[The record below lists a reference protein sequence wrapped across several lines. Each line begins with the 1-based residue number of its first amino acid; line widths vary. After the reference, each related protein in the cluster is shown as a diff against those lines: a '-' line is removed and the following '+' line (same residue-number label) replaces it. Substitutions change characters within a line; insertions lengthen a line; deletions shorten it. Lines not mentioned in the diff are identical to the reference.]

1 MTPTP
6 TPSSPGLPAVTSAN
20 APQSG
25 AYRRHL
31 QSVFIGGFVVL
42 IPLLVTLYI
51 LSFIYHFAT
60 GFSYPVAKWMLTSDI
75 FGRFGPIDT
84 SRAASYLAPVL
95 AILLT
100 AGFIYLIGVLSTF
113 VIGRR
118 ILNIVDR
125 FVENLPLLKGIYGTT
140 KQVIGV
146 FRQSGGG
153 AGFQRVVLVEFP
165 RIGLWTIAFVTNEI
179 TDTSRGEKYVTIFIP
194 MTPNPTSGF
203 FQMVRE
209 HEVRNTD
216 WTVDQGI
223 KIVLSGGLLA
233 PNELNFG
240 DSPAPVV
247 AAVKTAI
254 AHPLENS
261 D

>member
-1 MTPTP
+1 MTPNP
-6 TPSSPGLPAVTSAN
+6 TPSSPSLPPTTPAS

-25 AYRRHL
+25 AFRRHM

-51 LSFIYHFAT
+51 LSFIYDFAT
-60 GFSYPVAKWMLTSDI
+60 GFSYPVARWILKSN
-75 FGRFGPIDT
+75 FVGHVAHIDT
-84 SRAASYLAPVL
+84 SRAAAYLAPVL
-95 AILLT
+95 AVLLT
-100 AGFIYLIGVLSTF
+100 AGFIYLIGVLTTF
-113 VIGRR
+113 VIGRQ
-118 ILNIVDR
+118 ILNALDG

-153 AGFQRVVLVEFP
+153 SGFQRVVLVEFP
-165 RIGLWTIAFVTNEI
+165 RIGLWTLAFVTNEI
-179 TDTSRGEKYVTIFIP
+179 TDTSCGEKYVTIFIP

-233 PNELNFG
+233 PKELNFG
-240 DSPAPVV
+240 DSPAPAIV
-247 AAVKTAI
+247 AEKTAI
-254 AHPLENS
+254 VDPGKNNG
-261 D
+261 

>member
-1 MTPTP
+1 MTQLPA
-6 TPSSPGLPAVTSAN
+6 PSSPGVPPVTSVQ

-25 AYRRHL
+25 GFRRHL

-51 LSFIYHFAT
+51 VSFIYHFAT
-60 GFSYPVAKWMLTSDI
+60 GFSYPVAQWMLKSNI
-75 FGRFGPIDT
+75 FGRVAPIDT
-84 SRAASYLAPVL
+84 TKAAAFLAPVL
-95 AILLT
+95 AVLLT
-100 AGFIYLIGVLSTF
+100 AGFIYLIGALSTF
-113 VIGRR
+113 VIGRQ
-118 ILNIVDR
+118 ILNGLDK
-125 FVENLPLLKGIYGTT
+125 FVGNLPLLKGIYGTT

-165 RIGLWTIAFVTNEI
+165 RRGLWTIAFVTNEI
-179 TDTSRGEKYVTIFIP
+179 TDTSCGDKYVSIFIP

-203 FQMVRE
+203 FQMVLE
-209 HEVRNTD
+209 NDVRNTD

-233 PNELNFG
+233 PSAMNFG
-240 DSPAPVV
+240 EAATIPAP
-247 AAVKTAI
+247 TE
-254 AHPLENS
+254 PRGTP
-261 D
+261 

>member
-194 MTPNPTSGF
+194 MTPHPTSGF

>member
-1 MTPTP
+1 MTQKPA
-6 TPSSPGLPAVTSAN
+6 PSSPGSPPEKLRKV
-20 APQSG
+20 PQG
-25 AYRRHL
+25 GEFRRHM

-51 LSFIYHFAT
+51 LSFIYQFAT
-60 GFSYPVAKWMLTSDI
+60 GFSYPVAHWMLESNI

-84 SRAASYLAPVL
+84 SRAAGYLAPVL
-95 AILLT
+95 AVLLT
-100 AGFIYLIGVLSTF
+100 AGFIYLMGVLTTF

-118 ILNIVDR
+118 ILNGVDR

-165 RIGLWTIAFVTNEI
+165 RLGLWTIAFVTNEI

-240 DSPAPVV
+240 DS
-247 AAVKTAI
+247 AATLIAAEKAAI
-254 AHPLENS
+254 AGSGKNG

>member
-6 TPSSPGLPAVTSAN
+6 APTSPGLPPGN
-20 APQSG
+20 APKSPQSG
-25 AYRRHL
+25 GFRRHM

-51 LSFIYHFAT
+51 VSFIYHFAT
-60 GFSYPVAKWMLTSDI
+60 GFSYPVAQWMLQSNI
-75 FGRFGPIDT
+75 FGSVAPIDT
-84 SRAASYLAPVL
+84 TKAAGYLAPLL
-95 AILLT
+95 AVVLT

-113 VIGRR
+113 VIGRQ
-118 ILNIVDR
+118 ILNVVDR

-165 RIGLWTIAFVTNEI
+165 RHGLWTIAFVTNEI
-179 TDTSRGEKYVTIFIP
+179 TDTSRGDKYVAIFIP

-203 FQMVRE
+203 FQMVLE

-233 PNELNFG
+233 PTELNSG
-240 DSPAPVV
+240 DTAAAPG
-247 AAVKTAI
+247 AVKSDNV
-254 AHPLENS
+254 PLP
-261 D
+261 

>member
-1 MTPTP
+1 MTPTSD
-6 TPSSPGLPAVTSAN
+6 PSSPGLPPANSAKP
-20 APQSG
+20 PQSG
-25 AYRRHL
+25 GFRRHL

-51 LSFIYHFAT
+51 LSFMYHFAT
-60 GFSYPVAKWMLTSDI
+60 GFSYPVARWMLKSNI

-84 SRAASYLAPVL
+84 SRAAGYLAPVL
-95 AILLT
+95 AVLLT

-113 VIGRR
+113 VIGRQ
-118 ILNIVDR
+118 ILNGVDR

-153 AGFQRVVLVEFP
+153 SGFQRVVLVEFP
-165 RIGLWTIAFVTNEI
+165 RHGLWTIAFVTNEI
-179 TDTSRGEKYVTIFIP
+179 TDTSCGEKYVTIFIP

-203 FQMVRE
+203 FHMVRE
-209 HEVRNTD
+209 YEVRNTD

-233 PNELNFG
+233 PSELNFG
-240 DSPAPVV
+240 DTAAPPD
-247 AAVKTAI
+247 AAEKTTI
-254 AHPLENS
+254 PLP
-261 D
+261 

>member
-1 MTPTP
+1 MTPSP
-6 TPSSPGLPAVTSAN
+6 MPSSTGTPPEN
-20 APQSG
+20 AIQTPQSG
-25 AYRRHL
+25 GFRRHM

-51 LSFIYHFAT
+51 VSFIYHFAT
-60 GFSYPVAKWMLTSDI
+60 GFSYPVAKWMLRANI
-75 FGRFGPIDT
+75 FGRVAPIDT
-84 SRAASYLAPVL
+84 TKAAGYLAPLL
-95 AILLT
+95 AVLLT
-100 AGFIYLIGVLSTF
+100 VAFIYLIGVLSTF

-118 ILNIVDR
+118 ILNGVDR

-153 AGFQRVVLVEFP
+153 SGFQRVVLVEFP
-165 RIGLWTIAFVTNEI
+165 RHGLWTIAFVTNEI

-203 FQMVRE
+203 FQMVLE
-209 HEVRNTD
+209 QEVRNTD

-233 PNELNFG
+233 PSALNFG
-240 DSPAPVV
+240 ENAATPVSLESPKAPR
-247 AAVKTAI
+247 
-254 AHPLENS
+254 S
-261 D
+261 

>member
-1 MTPTP
+1 MTPNP
-6 TPSSPGLPAVTSAN
+6 TPSSPGLPPTTSAN
-20 APQSG
+20 VPPSG
-25 AYRRHL
+25 AFRRHM

-60 GFSYPVAKWMLTSDI
+60 GFSYPVAQWILKSNVV
-75 FGRFGPIDT
+75 GHVAHIDT
-84 SRAASYLAPVL
+84 SRAAGYLAPVL
-95 AILLT
+95 AVLLT

-113 VIGRR
+113 VIGRQ
-118 ILNIVDR
+118 ILNALDR
-125 FVENLPLLKGIYGTT
+125 FIENLPLLKGIYGTT

-165 RIGLWTIAFVTNEI
+165 RMGLWTIAFVTNEI

-209 HEVRNTD
+209 HDVRNTD

-233 PNELNFG
+233 PTELNFG
-240 DSPAPVV
+240 NTTPPPVV
-247 AAVKTAI
+247 
-254 AHPLENS
+254 LEKNNLPRP
-261 D
+261 

>member
-1 MTPTP
+1 MISSPA
-6 TPSSPGLPAVTSAN
+6 PSSPDPIPDN
-20 APQSG
+20 APKAAASSSF
-25 AYRRHL
+25 RRHL

-51 LSFIYHFAT
+51 VSFLYHFAT
-60 GFSYPVAKWMLTSDI
+60 GFSYPVAQWMLQSNF
-75 FGRFGPIDT
+75 FGHLAPIDT
-84 SRAASYLAPVL
+84 SKAAGYLAPLL
-95 AILLT
+95 AVLLT
-100 AGFIYLIGVLSTF
+100 VGFIYLIGVLSTF
-113 VIGRR
+113 VIGRQ
-118 ILNIVDR
+118 ILNVVDR

-165 RIGLWTIAFVTNEI
+165 RRELWTIAFVTNEI
-179 TDTSRGEKYVTIFIP
+179 TDTSCGKKYITIFIP

-203 FQMVRE
+203 FQMVLE
-209 HEVRNTD
+209 NDVRNTN

-233 PNELNFG
+233 PAELNFG
-240 DSPAPVV
+240 ATRNLS
-247 AAVKTAI
+247 
-254 AHPLENS
+254 E
-261 D
+261 

>member
-1 MTPTP
+1 MTPSP
-6 TPSSPGLPAVTSAN
+6 LPSSPGLPPGTPPKT
-20 APQSG
+20 PQSG
-25 AYRRHL
+25 GFRRHM

-51 LSFIYHFAT
+51 VSFLYHFAT
-60 GFSYPVAKWMLTSDI
+60 GFSYPVAKWMLQAHV
-75 FGRFGPIDT
+75 FGRFVPIDT
-84 SRAASYLAPVL
+84 SKAAGYLAPVL
-95 AILLT
+95 AVLLT
-100 AGFIYLIGVLSTF
+100 VGFIYIIGILSTF
-113 VIGRR
+113 VIGRQ
-118 ILNIVDR
+118 ILNGLDR

-165 RIGLWTIAFVTNEI
+165 RRGLWTIAFVTNEI
-179 TDTSRGEKYVTIFIP
+179 TDTSCGKKYVTIFIP

-203 FQMVRE
+203 FQMVLE
-209 HEVRNTD
+209 DEVRNTD

-233 PNELNFG
+233 PTKLNFG
-240 DSPAPVV
+240 DTAAPAI
-247 AAVKTAI
+247 K
-254 AHPLENS
+254 EMQN
-261 D
+261 